1 MNFLAPGWMLAALA
15 MLAALIAGYVWVQ
28 LRRRSDTARFTNL
41 ALLDRVAPRRPGWR
55 RHVSAGLV
63 FAMLGVLAVALGR
76 PAMPVEVPRERA
88 TIIVAIDV
96 SPSMVANDIDP
107 DRITA
112 AKKAAVDFVES
123 LPDRFNVGLVSFS
136 ATAGVVASPSQDHQA
151 VADSVHNLQISPG
164 TAIGE
169 GVFASLQSIQSFD
182 DDAEEDPPPAAVVLL
197 SDGENTSGRPISSAV
212 RAAADAEVPVSTIAF
227 GTGAALVEI
236 NGEPVEANI
245 DKEALERLASDTGG
259 HFYEAESGAELSDVY
274 DDIGSS
280 LGSEIEYQENL
291 IWWVRAAALLGVAA
305 VAAALAWSPRLP

>member
-1 MNFLAPGWMLAALA
+1 MLAALA